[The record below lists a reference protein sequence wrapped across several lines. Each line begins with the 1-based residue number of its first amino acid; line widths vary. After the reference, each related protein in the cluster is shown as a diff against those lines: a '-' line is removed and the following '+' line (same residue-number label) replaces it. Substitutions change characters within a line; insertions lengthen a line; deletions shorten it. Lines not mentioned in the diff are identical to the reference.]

1 MDTFSFIQ
9 ASPIS
14 HNVELYTARFL
25 VQGAISGPFKRTSDL
40 LNHRE
45 SRFVMVD
52 TATITPVGQQS
63 EGRKLSTTVMMIK
76 SHIHLV
82 ATAPQE
88 PAPQNQS
95 DARGG
100 SGREFYVQKTSFPCY
115 ALTDTY
121 VIFGHCHLRQGTN
134 LQTLLELGDTFL
146 PITNPTISLLG
157 RANAPSWKRELVLV
171 NKEVLEVIYLA
182 EK

>member
-1 MDTFSFIQ
+1 MDTFSFVP
-9 ASPIS
+9 STPIS
-14 HNVELYTARFL
+14 HSVELYTARFL

-45 SRFVMVD
+45 TRYVMVD
-52 TATITPVGQQS
+52 GATITPVGQQS
-63 EGRKLSTTVMMIK
+63 EGRKLTTTLMMSK
-76 SHIHLV
+76 SRVHVV

-88 PAPQNQS
+88 PSPQSQTQAP
-95 DARGG
+95 G
-100 SGREFYVQKTSFPCY
+100 STGREFYVQKTSFPCY

-121 VIFGHCHLRQGTN
+121 IIFGQCHLRQGTT

-157 RANAPSWKRELVLV
+157 RPNPPWKRELVLV
-171 NKEVLEVIYLA
+171 NKEALEVMYLM
-182 EK
+182 EG